1 MSLLKPKAEN
11 TVLTPIQID
20 YNKLFSNVEV
30 VHFSAV
36 NRMTQIAKEIK
47 KLEHEQYKLE
57 DIIDKTKASIDK
69 MKERQ

>member
-1 MSLLKPKAEN
+1 MA
-11 TVLTPIQID
+11 I
-20 YNKLFSNVEV
+20 
-30 VHFSAV
+30 
-36 NRMTQIAKEIK
+36 IAKEIK